1 MADDRPTS
9 GTVSASR
16 LRPLTDRLLTLLA
29 RLALRGFFRRV
40 EVAGTDAVR
49 GDRPVLVVANHFYG
63 MVDPVMLAGVFGR
76 LPRFLAKSTLWDLA
90 PVRPLLSLA
99 GMIPVY
105 RPEDATDVAGNREV
119 FAVCHRVLARG
130 GLVGIFPEGVTHDDP
145 AIRPVRTGAAR
156 IALGAHA
163 AGVGGLRI
171 VPVGLVFDDKIAL
184 RSRVL
189 ARVGRPVDVGAVA
202 ADLGGAGRPVDDT
215 DRAAVRALT
224 DLIAARLRE
233 VAPDYRSDRE
243 ARVLRRAADVA
254 LRTGR
259 GEGVEVSLAEQE
271 ALARRLAAAP
281 AAQRDEI
288 AQALAR
294 YHLDLDLAGLRD
306 RQVEPGYRAST
317 LLRRSLAT
325 TARLVLLA
333 PLALL
338 GAAWNLVPYWI
349 VRLVGRVVSEP
360 VTKGTARLLTALV
373 VFPVAWSGA
382 AVLDAWDGALAGV
395 AVFLLAPVLGL
406 VAVGWSESLVRVHRD
421 WRGWIGL
428 TERRALLPAVREA
441 RREVVRAVA
450 RAERAGDGPQAPPA

>member
-1 MADDRPTS
+1 MAQDRPTT
-9 GTVSASR
+9 GTVSGTR
-16 LRPLTDRLLTLLA
+16 LRPLVDRLLTLLA

-40 EVAGTDAVR
+40 EVTGAGVTG
-49 GDRPVLVVANHFYG
+49 GDRPILVVANHFYG
-63 MVDPVMLAGVFGR
+63 LVDPVMLARVFGR

-90 PVRPLLSLA
+90 LVRPLLSLA

-119 FAVCHRVLARG
+119 FAACHRVLARG
-130 GLVGIFPEGVTHDDP
+130 GLVGIFPEGMTHDDP

-163 AGVGGLRI
+163 AGVEQLRI

-189 ARVGRPVDVGAVA
+189 ARVGRPVDVGGVA
-202 ADLGGAGRPVDDT
+202 AGLGGDGRVVD

-259 GEGVEVSLAEQE
+259 GEGVDVSLAEQE

-281 AAQRDEI
+281 AARRDEVT
-288 AQALAR
+288 QALAR

-317 LLRRSLAT
+317 LLRRTLVT
-325 TARLVLLA
+325 TARLLLLA
-333 PLALL
+333 PLALV

-360 VTKGTARLLTALV
+360 VTKGTARLLTALI

-382 AVLDAWDGALAGV
+382 AVLDPWEGVPAGV
-395 AVFLLAPVLGL
+395 AAFLLAPVLGL
-406 VAVGWSESLVRVHRD
+406 VAVAWAESLVRVHRD

-428 TERRALLPAVREA
+428 TERRSLLPAVREA
-441 RREVVRAVA
+441 RGEVVRAVA
-450 RAERAGDGPQAPPA
+450 RAERAGDDPQAPAA